1 MKPAE
6 DPAFEVKVSGICT
19 IYCEAPARAV
29 QGERTM
35 VIDEPT
41 GVQALECSSPG
52 LPMVP
57 GKIER
62 RELAYIGHGTATF
75 ILSRDVVRG
84 QIVAPTAGTTR
95 TEADF
100 LAHIQRKHESR
111 AHTKTRRHEDTKAR
125 RGGRRETGRDGLTR
139 RHEGTKGWGTKD
151 GGRGRETGSH
161 EMLSAYSATATSR
174 QDQRRRDRRDQAIG

>member
-19 IYCEAPARAV
+19 TYREAPARAV
-29 QGERTM
+29 QGERTV

-57 GKIER
+57 GKTER

-100 LAHIQRKHESR
+100 LAHIQRAVASDPD
-111 AHTKTRRHEDTKAR
+111 A
-125 RGGRRETGRDGLTR
+125 GRWHVVVNNPDMHRSERLGRWVAA
-139 RHEGTKGWGTKD
+139 E
-151 GGRGRETGSH
+151 
-161 EMLSAYSATATSR
+161 
-174 QDQRRRDRRDQAIG
+174 